1 MSKIIQLNAENVKVL
16 KAIEIKPER
25 NVVELTG
32 KNGQGKS
39 SVIDSII
46 MGILGKKYQ
55 PEKPVREGESE
66 ANISINIGNLIIKR
80 KIKADG
86 SSTLRVENAEGA
98 SCGSPQAMLDELVSN
113 ISFDPL
119 QFSNMKAKEQ
129 FEQLKQVV
137 KIDFNFAEN
146 ESLKKGAYDER
157 TIVNREIKE
166 LEAQAKNITYP
177 ADTPDKPIAIFDVLK
192 EIEDAEAFNEEQD
205 RLKVEKQ
212 RFEDRITEMEETI
225 EGLKKELENLPAPRE
240 HRPVESLK
248 ELLKNSEQTNS
259 NVALKEKKKEIEEKI
274 VNKQNIA
281 DNLTKEIAR
290 LDKLRSDAIQS
301 CKMPVEGLSFGD
313 GVVLFNGIP
322 LEQCSQAEKIK
333 ISSSIAMSSDNN
345 KQLKVV
351 LIKDGSLLDED
362 NMKIITDMAEEKDY
376 QVWIEKVDS
385 SGKIG
390 IVIED
395 GEIKTINKGE

>member
-98 SCGSPQAMLDELVSN
+98 SYGSPQAMLDELVSN

-137 KIDFNFAEN
+137 KIDFNC
-146 ESLKKGAYDER
+146 
-157 TIVNREIKE
+157 
-166 LEAQAKNITYP
+166 
-177 ADTPDKPIAIFDVLK
+177 PDYF
-192 EIEDAEAFNEEQD
+192 
-205 RLKVEKQ
+205 
-212 RFEDRITEMEETI
+212 
-225 EGLKKELENLPAPRE
+225 
-240 HRPVESLK
+240 
-248 ELLKNSEQTNS
+248 
-259 NVALKEKKKEIEEKI
+259 
-274 VNKQNIA
+274 
-281 DNLTKEIAR
+281 
-290 LDKLRSDAIQS
+290 
-301 CKMPVEGLSFGD
+301 
-313 GVVLFNGIP
+313 
-322 LEQCSQAEKIK
+322 
-333 ISSSIAMSSDNN
+333 
-345 KQLKVV
+345 
-351 LIKDGSLLDED
+351 
-362 NMKIITDMAEEKDY
+362 
-376 QVWIEKVDS
+376 
-385 SGKIG
+385 
-390 IVIED
+390 
-395 GEIKTINKGE
+395 